1 MNFFFMIP
9 LYAVFVWTYFY
20 PEESML
26 FGQRWMYKEE
36 PEFSDEAIRS
46 TKLWAMAGIV
56 LITMGFVLYA
66 VDDFLIRLIIL
77 LIFITFA
84 IIAGYRLLKK
94 YVES

>member
-1 MNFFFMIP
+1 MIP